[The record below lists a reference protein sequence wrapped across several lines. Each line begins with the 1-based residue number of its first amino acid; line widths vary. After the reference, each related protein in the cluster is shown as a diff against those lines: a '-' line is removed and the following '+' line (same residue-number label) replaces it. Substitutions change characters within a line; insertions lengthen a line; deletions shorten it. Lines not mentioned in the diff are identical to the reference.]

1 MKRRRKRL
9 MRKVVIVG
17 APIAIIVTLSYASI
31 TFLSQASE
39 ATFAYEHYFDD
50 ENSDSKSE
58 YNNINSQNKSE
69 GRDLE
74 NSSEDVVFTV
84 PAKLDTTP
92 SSITALVNKELR
104 LPAEYIPEDL
114 VIPNVYFNFKH
125 FDEKKQM
132 RAEAA
137 KALEELFDG
146 AANEDIALCGVS
158 GYRSY
163 QRQYE
168 IFTNNVR
175 TKGMDHTSKY
185 SAVPGYSE
193 HQTGLSIDVSSKSV
207 NYRLDS
213 SFAET
218 AEGKWLAENAHHYGY
233 IIRFPEGKSKITGY
247 SYEPWHIRYVGK
259 DLATFLYKNDL
270 TLEEYYGF
278 EPSFDYTDSISYDN
292 LVDYGIDLD
301 DVKNKPKATPTP
313 PLVSE
318 EEDEKD
324 KEDEEASED
333 KDKIKDDK
341 EEGSKPDKNKDK
353 PDKDKTNGDNT
364 GKEDI
369 KDGSKDPNQGNENT
383 GKEEESKDPNSG
395 QEPDDGQNITPTPT
409 PTPDPNGGAGGEPD
423 IPADPNT
430 NEIPESTVTP
440 LPGE

>member
-1 MKRRRKRL
+1 

-17 APIAIIVTLSYASI
+17 APIAIIITLSYASI
-31 TFLSQASE
+31 AFLSQASE

-50 ENSDSKSE
+50 EDPDSKSG
-58 YNNINSQNKSE
+58 YDYINAHKSE
-69 GRDLE
+69 GRDLGK
-74 NSSEDVVFTV
+74 SEDVIFTV

-104 LPAEYIPEDL
+104 LPEEYIPEDL
-114 VIPNVYFNFKH
+114 VVPNVYFNFNH

-132 RAEAA
+132 RSEAG
-137 KALEELFDG
+137 KALEELFEG
-146 AANEDIALCGVS
+146 AAKEDIILCGVS

-175 TKGMDHTSKY
+175 TKGMEHTSKY

-278 EPSFDYTDSISYDN
+278 EPSFDYSDSISYDN

-301 DVKNKPKATPTP
+301 DVKNKPKVTPTP
-313 PLVSE
+313 PVAPE
-318 EEDEKD
+318 KEDGKD

-333 KDKIKDDK
+333 KDKKKDDK
-341 EEGSKPDKNKDK
+341 EEGSKPDKNKGK

-369 KDGSKDPNQGNENT
+369 KDGSKDPNKGNENT
-383 GKEEESKDPNSG
+383 GKEEENKDPNAG
-395 QEPDDGQNITPTPT
+395 QEPEDGQNTTPT
-409 PTPDPNGGAGGEPD
+409 PTPDPNGGTEGETD
-423 IPADPNT
+423 FPADSNT

-440 LPGE
+440 IPGE